1 MDMEVRGC
9 RKLFEEVIDAGLCS
23 YCGACAI
30 RQQVFGAAYNVIL
43 IGALIGSGALPLDK
57 KSLEPVLKENFPK
70 EFDANMAAFNKGMK
84 LAGH

>member
-1 MDMEVRGC
+1 MSATVIVVEATDEAF
-9 RKLFEEVIDAGLCS
+9 KLGNSIFA
-23 YCGACAI
+23 
-30 RQQVFGAAYNVIL
+30 NVIL

-57 KSLEPVLKENFPK
+57 KSLEPILKENFPK